1 MKDLLEE
8 YRYDEEFI
16 YEGLRLDLSYYLKR
30 LMEEKGITKKE
41 LAKRM
46 GVSPAYVT
54 KIFSGSNISL
64 KTVAKVLSALEVDA
78 RLVLEDAEI
87 CFPYVYGISLQER
100 DREIGGLNMLVPVI
114 FTILFILLSL
124 FFIYLALPFEKG
136 KT

>member
-8 YRYDEEFI
+8 CKYDEEFI

-41 LAKRM
+41 LARRM

-64 KTVAKVLSALEVDA
+64 RTVAKVLSALEVDV
-78 RLVLEDAEI
+78 RLVLDKRDA
-87 CFPYVYGISLQER
+87 
-100 DREIGGLNMLVPVI
+100 
-114 FTILFILLSL
+114 
-124 FFIYLALPFEKG
+124 KG
-136 KT
+136 KI

>member
-1 MKDLLEE
+1 MSLKSLLEE

-78 RLVLEDAEI
+78 KLVLEGAEK
-87 CFPYVYGISLQER
+87 R
-100 DREIGGLNMLVPVI
+100 NRENR
-114 FTILFILLSL
+114 
-124 FFIYLALPFEKG
+124 E
-136 KT
+136 